1 MNAPK
6 WTEEALRWLK
16 FAMEDLRQ
24 AEILVRSEEAPPRY
38 ACWFAQQAA
47 EKALKAA
54 LVLEGISFPFRH
66 NLNALRDLLPA
77 GWRVK
82 DQYPDLS
89 QLTVWAVEA
98 RYPGDWPEATRED
111 ADCAVLEARGVLE
124 SVVGDFRSRGVE
136 VRGWE
141 GEPWP

>member
-1 MNAPK
+1 MNGPK

-16 FAMEDLRQ
+16 FALEDLRQ
-24 AEILVRSEEAPPRY
+24 AEILVKSQEALPRH

-111 ADCAVLEARGVLE
+111 AGRAVLEARGVLE
-124 SVVGDFRSRGVE
+124 SVVEDFRGRGVE
-136 VRGWE
+136 VKGL
-141 GEPWP
+141 GG

>member
-1 MNAPK
+1 MNARK

-24 AEILVRSEEAPPRY
+24 AEILVKSEEATPRH
-38 ACWFAQQAA
+38 ACWLAQQAA

-77 GWRVK
+77 GWGVK
-82 DQYPDLS
+82 VHYPDLS
-89 QLTVWAVEA
+89 QLTVWAIEA
-98 RYPGDWPEATRED
+98 CYPGDWPEATRED
-111 ADCAVLEARGVLE
+111 ADRAVLEARGVLD
-124 SVVGDFRSRGVE
+124 SVVEDFRSRGVE
-136 VRGWE
+136 VKELG
-141 GEPWP
+141 G

>member
-6 WTEEALRWLK
+6 WTEEALHWLK

-24 AEILVRSEEAPPRY
+24 AEILVKSEQAPPRH
-38 ACWFAQQAA
+38 ACWFAQQAT

-54 LVLEGISFPFRH
+54 LILEGISFPFRH

-89 QLTVWAVEA
+89 ELTVWAVEA
-98 RYPGDWPEATRED
+98 CYPGDWPEATRED
-111 ADCAVLEARGVLE
+111 ADRAVRDARGVLE
-124 SVVGDFRSRGVE
+124 SVVEGFRSRGVA
-136 VRGWE
+136 VHGL
-141 GEPWP
+141 GG

>member
-1 MNAPK
+1 MNAAK

-24 AEILVRSEEAPPRY
+24 AETL
-38 ACWFAQQAA
+38 
-47 EKALKAA
+47 
-54 LVLEGISFPFRH
+54 FRH

-89 QLTVWAVEA
+89 ELTVWAIEA

-111 ADCAVLEARGVLE
+111 ANRAVLEARGVLD
-124 SVVGDFRSRGVE
+124 SIIVDFRSRGVE
-136 VRGWE
+136 I
-141 GEPWP
+141 